1 MYKAFNFEYG
11 GKEYVIPY
19 KKVDMV
25 IVDDKRNTIS
35 FQVGQE
41 VKSFDSEV
49 LGKETI
55 NELLDGYEDWL
66 QE

>member
-1 MYKAFNFEYG
+1 MYKAFNFEYD
-11 GKEYVIPY
+11 GKEHIIPY

>member
-11 GKEYVIPY
+11 GKEYIIPY
-19 KKVDMV
+19 KKVDRV

-55 NELLDGYEDWL
+55 NELLDNYEDWL